1 MSIVDS
7 SLFSRN
13 RATVNFRTLG
23 WLFAA
28 IWSGVLAFI
37 LMLDYVRGQAAVQ
50 DIALIQ
56 ARAHYNKDV
65 AFRLW
70 ATSHGRIYVPISEL
84 MTPDEHLAQLP
95 ERDITTPAG
104 QRLTMINPASMVRQL
119 NEEFGELYGITG
131 RITSLQPIR
140 KENAPDNWERAALE
154 AFDQGSEERIES
166 NWKDGQP
173 HLRLMR
179 PIMMAPGCLMCHST
193 SGRQV
198 GEVAGAV
205 GVNIPLSGLLAKERE
220 RFLAD
225 VISVSVILLSGLL
238 LLGYTFRR
246 MLRNQQQRLLMMEEL
261 RRSEARKGS
270 IMASALDS
278 IITMD
283 HQGMIVE
290 FNPTAEKVFGHARD
304 QVVGR
309 ELAEVLIPP
318 SLRDL
323 HRKGLEHAVS
333 SSDSLGSKQSKILG
347 RRVETSAI
355 CADGREIPV
364 ELTVTCITLDGQAF
378 FTAYLRDLT
387 EARRLEER
395 ISFQAT
401 HDELTGLFNR
411 SEFERRINQLL
422 EESILD
428 EEHAV
433 LILDLDQ
440 FRVVNDTGGHGAGDM
455 LLQQIARMIHSKTH
469 TGDVLARL
477 GSDEFGLL
485 LEGCSLKKAEAVGR
499 ELLKVIRINRLEWE
513 GQRFNVTASVGVVP
527 VGKHSH
533 SVSDVMSAA
542 NTACNVAKEQG
553 RNRIHLF
560 RHDDV
565 ELGRRQGEMRWIGRI
580 HDAFESGRFSLYY
593 QPLQPLF
600 AEADERPW
608 HYEILL
614 RMRDEDGKFVPPP
627 TFLSAAERY
636 SLMPTIDRWVVRSTL
651 SWLAGAPE
659 HLEQLSLCS
668 INLSGHS
675 VTDENFLA
683 FLRDQFRLYPVP
695 ADRICFEIT
704 ETAAVSHLGKAAR
717 FIEVLKESGCRFALD
732 DFGSGMS
739 SFGYLKNLPVDF
751 LKIDGSFV
759 RDIVDN
765 EINLAMVR
773 SINDIGHVM
782 GKLTIA
788 EFVEDK
794 ATLEK
799 LRLLGVDYA
808 QGYGIGRPAPL
819 AELGSELNAS
829 ETPLAG

>member
-1 MSIVDS
+1 MDLRV
-7 SLFSRN
+7 L
-13 RATVNFRTLG
+13 A
-23 WLFAA
+23 WLLAA
-28 IWSGVLAFI
+28 IWSSVLAFI
-37 LMLDYVRGQAAVQ
+37 LMLDYVRGQSAVQ

-70 ATSHGRIYVPISEL
+70 ATGHGRIYVPISEKAV
-84 MTPDEHLAQLP
+84 PDENLAQLP

-104 QRLTMINPASMVRQL
+104 QRLTMINPAAMVRQL
-119 NEEFGELYGITG
+119 NEEFGALYGVAG
-131 RITSLQPIR
+131 RITSLHPIR
-140 KENAPDNWERAALE
+140 EENAPDSWERSALE
-154 AFDQGSEERIES
+154 AFEQGSEERIES

-173 HLRLMR
+173 YLRLMR
-179 PIMMAPGCLMCHST
+179 PIVMAPGCLMCHSG
-193 SGRQV
+193 SGRSV

-205 GVNIPLSGLLAKERE
+205 GVNIPLQGLLAKERE

-225 VISVSVILLSGLL
+225 VVSVSVILLAGLL
-238 LLGYTFRR
+238 LLNYAFRR
-246 MLRNQQQRLLMMEEL
+246 LLRNQRKRLQVMEEL

-290 FNPTAEKVFGHARD
+290 FNPAAEKVFGHKRE

-323 HRKGLEHAVS
+323 HRKGLEYALDH
-333 SSDSLGSKQSKILG
+333 GSASGRKGRILG

-364 ELTVTCITLDGQAF
+364 ELTVTSIALDGQPF
-378 FTAYLRDLT
+378 FTAYIRDLT

-411 SEFERRINQLL
+411 AEFERRINQLL
-422 EESILD
+422 EGSMLD

-440 FRVVNDTGGHGAGDM
+440 FKVVNDTGGHGAGDM
-455 LLQQIARMIHSKTH
+455 LLQQIGRMVHGRTH
-469 TGDVLARL
+469 TGDILARL

-485 LEGCSLKKAEAVGR
+485 LESCSLAKAEEIGHQ
-499 ELLKVIRINRLEWE
+499 LLNLIRSNRLEWE
-513 GQRFNVTASVGVVP
+513 GQRFNVTASLGIVP

-565 ELGRRQGEMRWIGRI
+565 ELGRRQGEMRWVGRI

-600 AEADERPW
+600 GEVGERPL

-614 RMRDEDGKFVPPP
+614 RMKDEKGKFVPPP

-651 SWLAGAPE
+651 SWLAEAPE
-659 HLEQLSLCS
+659 HLEELALCS

-675 VTDENFLA
+675 ITDENFLS
-683 FLRDQFRLYPVP
+683 FLCDQFKLYPVP

-704 ETAAVSHLGKAAR
+704 ETAAVSHLGRAVR
-717 FIEVLKESGCRFALD
+717 FIEVLKKSGCRFALD

-751 LKIDGSFV
+751 IKIDGSFV
-759 RDIVDN
+759 RDILAN

-773 SINDIGHVM
+773 SINDVGHVM

-788 EFVEDK
+788 EFVEDQ

-799 LRLLGVDYA
+799 LRMLGVDYA

-819 AELGSELNAS
+819 AELGSRLNRGNEA
-829 ETPLAG
+829 PLAG